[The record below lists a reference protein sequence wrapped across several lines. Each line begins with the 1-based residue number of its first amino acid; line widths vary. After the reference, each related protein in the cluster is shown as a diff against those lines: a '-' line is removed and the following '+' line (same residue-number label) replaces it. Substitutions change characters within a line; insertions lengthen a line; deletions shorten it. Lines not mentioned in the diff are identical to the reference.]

1 MKAHFSLKTRMSITK
16 LHLQLQ
22 RTDKDDIL
30 SAFITR
36 TVKSKFAVL
45 LPEVRHVLVD
55 IFAHQRAPIGSLSGI
70 FITIE
75 ARMELMETFFTAA
88 GNVELEI
95 RLLDANGKVIEPDT
109 YHNYWLT

>member
-1 MKAHFSLKTRMSITK
+1 MKAHFSLKTRMLITK
-16 LHLQLQ
+16 LHLQVR
-22 RTDKDDIL
+22 RTDKGDVL

-36 TVKSKFAVL
+36 SRKPKFAVL

-55 IFAHQRAPIGSLSGI
+55 ILPNQRAPIGPLSGI
-70 FITIE
+70 CITIE
-75 ARMELMETFFTAA
+75 ITMEVMEDFFTAA

-95 RLLDANGKVIEPDT
+95 RLLAANGKVIEPDT